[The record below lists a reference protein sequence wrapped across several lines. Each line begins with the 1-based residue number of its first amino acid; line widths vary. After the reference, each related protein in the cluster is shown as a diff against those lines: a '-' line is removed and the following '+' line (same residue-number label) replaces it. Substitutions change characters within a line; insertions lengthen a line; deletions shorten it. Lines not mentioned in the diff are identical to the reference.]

1 MIESMTSLTKNKN
14 KKQYKNKQTKNKQ
27 TNKSEFQGSQGYTEK
42 PCLKKTK
49 QTNKQNK
56 NKNKTTT
63 TIKPNKQKKHSE
75 CIWDPLRP
83 PWSTGATQE

>member
-14 KKQYKNKQTKNKQ
+14 KKQNKNKQTKNKQ
-27 TNKSEFQGSQGYTEK
+27 TNKTK
-42 PCLKKTK
+42 TNKKTY
-49 QTNKQNK
+49 NN
-56 NKNKTTT
+56 NKTNQ
-63 TIKPNKQKKHSE
+63 PNKQKKHSE